1 LVNNRKDKIM
11 EKPANKNASSVT
23 VILPAFNEGQNIAR
37 TVSELLQMY
46 PEYEILVIDDG
57 SLDDTA
63 KLAEAEGAR
72 VVRNHVNKGYG
83 ASLKQGMRKA
93 KGNIVVFMDADGQ
106 HDCKDIARLVKAL
119 EDSDM
124 AVGER
129 TAEDMVTVRK
139 PGKWILSTVADF
151 LAGRHIPDINSGFR
165 ALYREDGLKYLAILP
180 NGFSLT
186 TTITL
191 AMIKEGRDV
200 EYIPIRISP
209 RAGGKSYVRYFRDG
223 VKTLLLIS
231 RVIMLFHPLKIF
243 APLSFILFLIGGLY
257 TLYTL
262 IFYTNIT
269 DTSILLLLSSLGFL
283 FFGLLADQLSNI
295 RRGG

>member
-1 LVNNRKDKIM
+1 M
-11 EKPANKNASSVT
+11 EKSTNKNSSSVT
-23 VILPAFNEGQNIAR
+23 VILPAVNEEENIAA
-37 TVSELLQMY
+37 TVSTLLEMY

-57 SLDDTA
+57 SDDNTA
-63 KLAEAEGAR
+63 NIAESKGAR
-72 VVRNHVNKGYG
+72 VIRNNVNTGYG

-106 HDCKDIARLVKAL
+106 HDCKDVARLVDGL
-119 EDSDM
+119 EGNDM
-124 AVGER
+124 VVGER
-129 TAEDMVTVRK
+129 CKEDMVTVRK
-139 PGKWILSTVADF
+139 PGKWILSVVADY
-151 LAGRHIPDINSGFR
+151 LAGQHIPDINSGFR
-165 ALYREDGLKYLAILP
+165 ALYREDGLNYLPILP

-200 EYIPIRISP
+200 KYIPIRIFP
-209 RAGGKSYVRYFRDG
+209 RSGGRSRVRYFSDG
-223 VKTLLLIS
+223 AKTLLLIS

-243 APLSFILFLIGGLY
+243 APLSLILLLVGGLY

-262 IFYTNIT
+262 IFSTNIT
-269 DTSILLLLSSLGFL
+269 DTSILLLLSSLGFM
-283 FFGLLADQLSNI
+283 FFGLLADQISNI